1 MTDVLENTEINITGT
16 EPANTITTTASEPIA
31 TENTEVE
38 PVNVESNNVVKET
51 YYKSFK
57 TEDDWKKYESSLD
70 NKFST
75 NVLKEFN
82 VSSKK
87 ELHDTISNYES
98 QIKSLQD
105 EINTMKQA
113 QALDV
118 ISDEYKDD
126 ALIIA
131 QAKAAKNNISLD
143 EAIKEII
150 TKNPTWAKSHTV
162 SSLGTEKS
170 QNDKAKNKD
179 GVLDA
184 FLKRNPNA
192 ERYLSK
198 DE

>member
-1 MTDVLENTEINITGT
+1 MTDVLENTEINITGA
-16 EPANTITTTASEPIA
+16 EPVNTITTTASEPIA

>member
-1 MTDVLENTEINITGT
+1 MNDVLENTEINITGT
-16 EPANTITTTASEPIA
+16 EPVTTTTASEPIA

-38 PVNVESNNVVKET
+38 PVNVDANNVVKET

-105 EINTMKQA
+105 EINTMKQEK
-113 QALDV
+113 ALDG

-162 SSLGTEKS
+162 NSLGTEKS
-170 QNDKAKNKD
+170 QNDKAKNTD
-179 GVLDA
+179 PVTEA
-184 FLKRNPNA
+184 FLKRNPQLK
-192 ERYLSK
+192 EYLMK

>member
-16 EPANTITTTASEPIA
+16 EPVTTTTASEPIA
-31 TENTEVE
+31 TVNTEVE

-113 QALDV
+113 QSLDV